1 MSDLAALIKKRGT
14 AKATLTK
21 TITAVETLL
30 QVSPIPVDQLKAK
43 LDGLEEAN
51 HRFKQAQ
58 DEIEVTCAEPELD
71 GHLNERG
78 EFNDKFFM
86 SKDKILKAIIT
97 VIPTN
102 TRPPITNQAESSA
115 KIQLPRI
122 NLPTFDGKYTDW
134 VSYHDLLSALVLN
147 NTALS
152 KVEKLQYMKTFLR
165 GEPLKLLQ
173 SIQTTEANFEE
184 ALKRLMDRYNNKRLI
199 VNSHVRALL
208 NAPVVSSDSAQGLR
222 GLLNTVL
229 EHLRALQALGAETE
243 HWDFLIVPLTTE
255 KLDGDTRRQW
265 ELSITTTE
273 PPTFKELQDF
283 LEIRCRALEA
293 APPRKPAFEQ
303 NNRNQ
308 QQTNRNQQQNNRNQQ
323 QTNRSNNNSSKGV
336 TSFHATEL

>member
-51 HRFKQAQ
+51 QRFKQAQ

-86 SKDKILKAIIT
+86 SKDKILKAINT

-102 TRPPITNQAESSA
+102 TRPPIANNLVTNQAESSA
-115 KIQLPRI
+115 KIRLPRI

-152 KVEKLQYMKTFLR
+152 KVEKLQYMKTSLR

-173 SIQTTEANFEE
+173 SIQ
-184 ALKRLMDRYNNKRLI
+184 
-199 VNSHVRALL
+199 
-208 NAPVVSSDSAQGLR
+208 
-222 GLLNTVL
+222 
-229 EHLRALQALGAETE
+229 
-243 HWDFLIVPLTTE
+243 
-255 KLDGDTRRQW
+255 
-265 ELSITTTE
+265 
-273 PPTFKELQDF
+273 
-283 LEIRCRALEA
+283 
-293 APPRKPAFEQ
+293 
-303 NNRNQ
+303 
-308 QQTNRNQQQNNRNQQ
+308 
-323 QTNRSNNNSSKGV
+323 
-336 TSFHATEL
+336 